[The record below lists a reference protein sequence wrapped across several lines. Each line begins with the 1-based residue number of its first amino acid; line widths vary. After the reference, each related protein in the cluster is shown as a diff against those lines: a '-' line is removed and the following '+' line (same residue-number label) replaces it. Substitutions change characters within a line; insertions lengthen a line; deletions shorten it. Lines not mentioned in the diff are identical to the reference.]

1 MTPQTFQRVRKA
13 QQTSGIAR
21 APPGPARARESARL
35 TTSVCAADNR
45 FAAFGN
51 MMLVLTLFPSIFG
64 FYFSLKVGSRVA
76 NARVKVAAAKVKQWK
91 FSAENE
97 ALEPDVEEELWRANV
112 VEPTFALAETTLPTL
127 SEGWGRGIGFMAI
140 GSWCFVA
147 G

>member
-1 MTPQTFQRVRKA
+1 MYEKHSRRQRCQSPSWA
-13 QQTSGIAR
+13 GAC
-21 APPGPARARESARL
+21 AGPVCSANNF
-35 TTSVCAADNR
+35 VCAADNR

-127 SEGWGRGIGFMAI
+127 SEGWGRGIGFMAL
-140 GSWCFVA
+140 GSWCLVA